1 MHVIGIEG
9 KAGSG
14 KSTVAKNIVKKLNN
28 YLHVEESDLLLM
40 FVDVAIHLKET
51 FCDDEKIIEEIN
63 NIKVSYGVNDNKV
76 KFILDY
82 ETIDNS
88 MTALEKK
95 LFVAKNAELKKSV
108 EKKIYSEFNNIISKI
123 KNDYNIVISGHEL
136 EKACPSV
143 DFLFLLLV
151 DDEVREKRQINR
163 DKDEEK
169 IKIREKEEGK
179 LFEDSKKAIIIDSTD
194 LSVDEISEKIIS
206 FLSSS
211 SGIKESF

>member
-136 EKACPSV
+136 EKACPNV
-143 DFLFLLLV
+143 DLLFLLLV